1 MIREMEARLSEGSDL
16 NAAGIT
22 GLLTRVGDGDRG
34 ALDRLFPLVYGEL
47 RRIAQRQLSGERAG
61 HTLDATALVHEAYL
75 KLLGGPPV
83 ESHDRSHFL
92 AIAARAMRQIL
103 VDYARRRGAAKR
115 GGEWVRTAITGKH
128 LPDEIDFDGLLALD
142 RAIAGLDER
151 QRSIVEYR
159 YFGGMEEDEIAV
171 VLGVSTRTVQRD
183 WLKARAWI
191 YQELYPDPV

>member
-1 MIREMEARLSEGSDL
+1 MSDDPGL
-16 NAAGIT
+16 NAAGVT
-22 GLLTRVGDGDRG
+22 ALLSRVGDGDRG
-34 ALDRLFPLVYGEL
+34 ALDRLFPLVYAEL
-47 RRIAQRQLSGERAG
+47 RRIAQRQLGGERAG

-103 VDYARRRGAAKR
+103 VDHARRRGAAKR
-115 GGEWVRTAITGKH
+115 GGEWVHTAITGKH
-128 LPDEIDFDGLLALD
+128 LPAEIDFDGLLALD
-142 RAIAGLDER
+142 RAIESLEDR
-151 QRSIVEYR
+151 QRQIVEYR
-159 YFGGMEEDEIAV
+159 YFGGMEEGEIAA

-191 YQELYPDPV
+191 YQELYPDPA